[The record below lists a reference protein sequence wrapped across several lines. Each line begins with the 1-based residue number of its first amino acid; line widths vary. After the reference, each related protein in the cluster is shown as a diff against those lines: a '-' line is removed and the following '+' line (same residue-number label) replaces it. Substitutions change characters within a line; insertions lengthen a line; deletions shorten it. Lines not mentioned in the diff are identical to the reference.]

1 MAPKPQRVLSSQEL
15 AAEARSS
22 AVRVVRLAFVVV
34 LLTVTLVF
42 TFDVGRQGGEQVF
55 GFIQGWQIPVGAA
68 VLVGVGLLT
77 LDMLVPRKRL
87 SIIGAV
93 VIGGLLGG
101 LLTLVVSAIMDL
113 FVKTWDIKTD
123 LALIDSTKLL
133 FGIGLTYLGISIVL
147 QTQDDFRLA
156 IPYVEFAKQLRGP
169 RPMLLDTSALID
181 ARIVEL
187 AAGGLVQTPLVIPRF
202 VLAELQTLADS
213 SDKLSRAKGRRGLDA
228 VVRLQRT
235 AGLDVTIDDTPIP
248 GKAVDQMLVE
258 LAKRTPGAIVTT
270 DTGLERVAGI
280 QQVQVINLN
289 QIASALRPPL
299 IPGAVTTINIVRAG
313 EQPGQGVGYLDDGT
327 MLVVENAAGSIGQ
340 DVRAEV
346 ASALQ
351 TSAGRLVFARNL
363 DTPDAQQEAES
374 SEPIDQSVAPA
385 TDDRRDAP
393 PHEGHTDPDRRP
405 AEHTSQPGLN
415 AAQASAAPRTA
426 SSASPPAA
434 PPATPRVGQP
444 PIRPP
449 GGPIGPGPGRKTPNR
464 NPRRD

>member
-1 MAPKPQRVLSSQEL
+1 MASEPQRVLSAQEL
-15 AAEARSS
+15 AVEARSS

-34 LLTVTLVF
+34 LITVTLVF
-42 TFDVGRQGGEQVF
+42 TFDVGRQGSEQVF

-68 VLVGVGLLT
+68 VLVGAGLLT
-77 LDMLVPRKRL
+77 LDVLVPRKRL

-93 VIGGLLGG
+93 VVGGVMGG
-101 LLTLVVSAIMDL
+101 LLTLVVSAIVDL

-133 FGIGLTYLGISIVL
+133 FGIGLTYLGISVVL

-213 SDKLSRAKGRRGLDA
+213 TDKLSRAKGRRGLDA

-248 GKAVDQMLVE
+248 GKQVDSMLVE
-258 LAKRTPGAIVTT
+258 LARRTPGAIVTT
-270 DTGLERVAGI
+270 DSGLERVAGI
-280 QQVQVINLN
+280 QKVQVININ
-289 QIASALRPPL
+289 QVAAALRPQL
-299 IPGAVTTINIVRAG
+299 IPGSVTTIAIVRQG
-313 EQPGQGVGYLDDGT
+313 EQPGQGVGYLEDGT
-327 MLVVENAAGSIGQ
+327 MLVVENAANAIGQ
-340 DVRAEV
+340 DVRVEV

-351 TSAGRLVFARNL
+351 TSAGRLIFARNL
-363 DTPDAQQEAES
+363 DGPDEGELAPESNASDSTPPRDGS
-374 SEPIDQSVAPA
+374 APA
-385 TDDRRDAP
+385 QGDEHRAP
-393 PHEGHTDPDRRP
+393 NDPH
-405 AEHTSQPGLN
+405 AEHADQAGPVP
-415 AAQASAAPRTA
+415 AQASPTTSGQGAA
-426 SSASPPAA
+426 SAAA
-434 PPATPRVGQP
+434 AQRPTPRVVQP